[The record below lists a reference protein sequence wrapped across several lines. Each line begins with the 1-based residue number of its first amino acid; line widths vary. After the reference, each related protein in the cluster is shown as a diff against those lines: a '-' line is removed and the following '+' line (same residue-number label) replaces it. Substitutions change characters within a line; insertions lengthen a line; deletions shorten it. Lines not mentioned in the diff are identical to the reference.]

1 VAPLEDVPADAQ
13 DWHPGSNNQVLDL
26 VHPSLFPL
34 IYGRSRILPT
44 GSTTLENCIQTS
56 GKGEIVPVPDDID
69 CQLGKQTHWL
79 GQRGTGETD
88 YWSNRFQWLP
98 SNIVFTEGE
107 GVEIKSYIN
116 NLHPI
121 HHKSIYPVIEK
132 FIAKSIPAWDLVL
145 SSYVSHG
152 PVERLRVPMTS
163 TDYEFPLGE
172 EVPEHIGKEFDEEQE
187 DERMEAREDWVSA
200 ILAVYQGRARNTKKT
215 QDILVRLA
223 YPRNGIY
230 EWVHASFALSTER
243 AWNLSWLTLLK
254 TTGARQPRPH
264 QARRTRL
271 RFLRRRWQM
280 RNRTP
285 KPTHSLRQKRHPSH
299 RQTSKHPPHTFKPHL
314 RRRKLAHRRQTQ
326 RTHLRNITILLR
338 QHKHH
343 RLAPRFPHKSVRRRN
358 NPTRLRSRR

>member
-1 VAPLEDVPADAQ
+1 LISVLDSEWAVVKSDSIISPELKEELKSVVAPLEDVPADAQ

-34 IYGRSRILPT
+34 IYGRSRILLT
-44 GSTTLENCIQTS
+44 GSTTLEDCIQTS

-69 CQLGKQTHWL
+69 CKLGNQTHWL

-98 SNIVFTEGE
+98 SNIAFTEGE
-107 GVEIKSYIN
+107 GVKIKSYIN
-116 NLHPI
+116 NLHPV

-163 TDYEFPLGE
+163 TEYEFPLGE
-172 EVPEHIGKEFDEEQE
+172 EAPEHVGKEFDEEQI

-215 QDILVRLA
+215 QDILVRLG

-230 EWVHASFALSTER
+230 EWVHASFD
-243 AWNLSWLTLLK
+243 LL
-254 TTGARQPRPH
+254 
-264 QARRTRL
+264 
-271 RFLRRRWQM
+271 
-280 RNRTP
+280 
-285 KPTHSLRQKRHPSH
+285 
-299 RQTSKHPPHTFKPHL
+299 
-314 RRRKLAHRRQTQ
+314 
-326 RTHLRNITILLR
+326 I
-338 QHKHH
+338 
-343 RLAPRFPHKSVRRRN
+343 
-358 NPTRLRSRR
+358 